1 MKSLTVAVESVAQMW
16 DDMQA
21 LLVEHWNEIAHNK
34 EDIPLAPDRSR
45 YESMEAN
52 GRLLAIACREDGKII
67 GYSVFCVLYHMHYM
81 TSLVGVN
88 DVLFVSKEFRKTR
101 AGLMLKRESEKR
113 LKELGAVQIVWRIK
127 PENDWSKI
135 LTHDGYEVLETA
147 FSKLL

>member
-1 MKSLTVAVESVAQMW
+1 
-16 DDMQA
+16 
-21 LLVEHWNEIAHNK
+21 
-34 EDIPLAPDRSR
+34 
-45 YESMEAN
+45 
-52 GRLLAIACREDGKII
+52 
-67 GYSVFCVLYHMHYM
+67 MHYM